1 MISGTSDA
9 EDNQTVTLRISDT
22 STPANSQTVTAT
34 VSSGSWQTPVLDI
47 SAMADGNIIVT
58 ADVNDRAGNVG
69 MATTWKLFFRQ
80 TVPTYLDPKTLWLTH
95 NENDNTNN
103 NFSILSTLDN
113 TVLGPDGKFLFKIM
127 WPQRAGVNYNIWKQ
141 TSNPIGDPAAPSG
154 PNAVVGY
161 EAVIVNFPGEGVDT
175 FGGLEWDSTP
185 RSLLDGSVNHTNWWY
200 AIGSTQPHGGGI
212 PGGHPNNEQQT
223 ELYVSVGT
231 LVKDIVAP
239 TIAIDA
245 TLMTDNIVNGTEKTA
260 VVISGTSDAE
270 DNQTITLVI
279 TDGTTTIS
287 TTPTVTGGVWT
298 ATVNISSLADGNI
311 TITANVSDLAGNPAL
326 EAQKI
331 VTKDAN
337 PPTLAIDNPLMI
349 DNIVIN
355 TEMAAVVISG
365 TSNAEDGQDVTS
377 VSYTHLTLPTNREV

>member
-1 MISGTSDA
+1 M
-9 EDNQTVTLRISDT
+9 
-22 STPANSQTVTAT
+22 
-34 VSSGSWQTPVLDI
+34 
-47 SAMADGNIIVT
+47 
-58 ADVNDRAGNVG
+58 
-69 MATTWKLFFRQ
+69 
-80 TVPTYLDPKTLWLTH
+80 
-95 NENDNTNN
+95 
-103 NFSILSTLDN
+103 
-113 TVLGPDGKFLFKIM
+113 
-127 WPQRAGVNYNIWKQ
+127 
-141 TSNPIGDPAAPSG
+141 
-154 PNAVVGY
+154 
-161 EAVIVNFPGEGVDT
+161 
-175 FGGLEWDSTP
+175 
-185 RSLLDGSVNHTNWWY
+185 
-200 AIGSTQPHGGGI
+200 
-212 PGGHPNNEQQT
+212 
-223 ELYVSVGT
+223 GT

-245 TLMTDNIVNGTEKTA
+245 TLMTDNIVNDAEKTA

-279 TDGTTTIS
+279 TDGSTTIS

-311 TITANVSDLAGNPAL
+311 TITANVSDLAGNSAP

-365 TSNAEDGQDVTS
+365 TSNAEDGQVVALTIGSTPINASATVAGGVWTATVDISTCLLYTS
-377 VSYTHLTLPTNREV
+377 PSPRD